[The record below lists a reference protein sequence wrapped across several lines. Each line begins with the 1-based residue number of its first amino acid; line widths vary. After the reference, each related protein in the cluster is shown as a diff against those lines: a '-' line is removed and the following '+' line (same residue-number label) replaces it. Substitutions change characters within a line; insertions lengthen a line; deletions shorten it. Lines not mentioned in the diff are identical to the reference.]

1 MALKDK
7 ISVERA
13 LEHLAAVQ
21 YRHYKRIIVAVL
33 LITAFMGYGMTL
45 LQFQGDLTKEMP
57 QDLPVY
63 ELANKLSSK
72 FTGQEFLVIALTFD
86 DETSTKGIPRDMRD
100 PRVIKSVLELHERLV
115 ADPSIEG
122 VRSIAPVF
130 QAWGVPEDIA
140 GVKEVIVATPGA
152 EQFFNRD
159 YSVMLIYADTAV
171 GTDEEKVSEITDK
184 IQQDVEAITRPAG
197 VDYKIT
203 GIAPIIVKIV
213 ELLKGDIVITT
224 LTAGLVIFMLLVLL
238 ERSFSRGF
246 IVFLPLIFTV
256 VWTFGTLGFLGI
268 SISVTTGVIGAILLG
283 LGVEYGIFMV
293 SRYYEERERYEPVES
308 ITIAVSNIG
317 ASTFGSGLTTAAAF
331 FALTLSVMP
340 MIQHLGQTL
349 ALGIAFCWLAA
360 TVVNPCIILF
370 EERLQARKVADWLHD
385 WVKGEEGRRAK

>member
-7 ISVERA
+7 IGVERA

-21 YRHYKRIIVAVL
+21 YRHYKQIIVVAVL
-33 LITAFMGYGMTL
+33 FTFVLGYGMTL

-57 QDLPVY
+57 QGFPVF
-63 ELANKLSSK
+63 ELADKLASK
-72 FTGQEFLVIALTFD
+72 FTGQEFLVIAVMFD
-86 DETSTKGIPRDMRD
+86 DETSAKGIPRDMRD
-100 PRVIKSVLELHERLV
+100 PRVIKSVLELHERLA

-130 QAWGVPEDIA
+130 QARGVPEDIS
-140 GVKEVIVATPGA
+140 GVKQVIAATPGA

-171 GTDEEKVSEITDK
+171 GTDEEKVTEITDK

-268 SISVTTGVIGAILLG
+268 AISVTTGVIGAILLG

-308 ITIAVSNIG
+308 IKIAVSNIG

>member
-1 MALKDK
+1 MALKEK

-21 YRHYKRIIVAVL
+21 FRHYKKIIVAVL
-33 LITAFMGYGMTL
+33 LITAFMGYGLTL

-72 FTGQEFLVIALTFD
+72 FTGQEFLVIAVTFD
-86 DETSTKGIPRDMRD
+86 DDTSTKGIPRDIRD
-100 PRVIKSVLELHERLV
+100 PRVIKSVLELHERL
-115 ADPSIEG
+115 ATEPGIAS

-130 QAWGVPEDIA
+130 QAQGVPDDIE
-140 GVKEVIVATPGA
+140 GVKEVIAATPGA

-171 GTDEEKVSEITDK
+171 GTDEEKVTEITAK
-184 IQQDVEAITRPAG
+184 MQQDVDAITRPAG
-197 VDYKIT
+197 VTYKIT
-203 GIAPIIVKIV
+203 GIAPIIVKVV

-224 LTAGLVIFMLLVLL
+224 LTAGLVIFALLVLL

-256 VWTFGTLGFLGI
+256 VWTFGTLGFLDI

-283 LGVEYGIFMV
+283 LGVEYGVFMV
-293 SRYYEERERYEPVES
+293 SRYYEERQRYEPVES
-308 ITIAVSNIG
+308 IKIAVSNIG
-317 ASTFGSGLTTAAAF
+317 ASTFGSGATTAAAF

-360 TVVNPCIILF
+360 TVVNPCFILL
-370 EERLQARKVADWLHD
+370 EERIQARKVADWLHD
-385 WVKGEEGRRAK
+385 WVKGEEGRHAK

>member
-1 MALKDK
+1 MELKNK
-7 ISVERA
+7 ISLGKA
-13 LEHLAAVQ
+13 LERLASFQ
-21 YRHYKRIIVAVL
+21 YRHYRKIIVVAL
-33 LITAFMGYGMTL
+33 LITAFLGYGMTL

-63 ELANKLSSK
+63 ELADKLSSK
-72 FTGQEFLVIALTFD
+72 FTGGEYLVIAVTL
-86 DETSTKGIPRDMRD
+86 DEETGTKDIPRDLRD
-100 PRVIKSVLELHERLV
+100 PRVIKSVLELHERLAV
-115 ADPSIEG
+115 ESSIEG

-130 QAWGVPEDIA
+130 QDGVPDDIA
-140 GVKEVIVATPGA
+140 GVKQVIAATPGA

-171 GTDEEKVSEITDK
+171 GTDEEKVMKITNK
-184 IQQDVEAITRPAG
+184 IQQDVDAITRPAG

-224 LTAGLVIFMLLVLL
+224 LTAGLVIFALLVLL

-256 VWTFGTLGFLGI
+256 VWTFGTLGFLDI
-268 SISVTTGVIGAILLG
+268 AISVTTGVIGAILLG

-293 SRYYEERERYEPVES
+293 SRYYEERQRYEPAES
-308 ITIAVSNIG
+308 LKIAVSNIG
-317 ASTFGSGLTTAAAF
+317 ASTFGSGATTAAAF

-349 ALGIAFCWLAA
+349 ALGITYCWLAA
-360 TVVNPCIILF
+360 TVINPCFILF
-370 EERLQARKVADWLHD
+370 EERLKSRKLAEWLRK
-385 WVKGEEGRRAK
+385 WAGEGKSNAH

>member
-21 YRHYKRIIVAVL
+21 FRHYKRIIVAVL

-57 QDLPVY
+57 QDLPIY

-72 FTGQEFLVIALTFD
+72 FTGREFLVIAVTFD
-86 DETSTKGIPRDMRD
+86 DETSAGGIPRDIRD
-100 PRVIKSVLELHERLV
+100 PRVIKSVLELHERL
-115 ADPSIEG
+115 ATEPGIEG

-130 QAWGVPEDIA
+130 QAAGVPEDIE
-140 GVKEVIVATPGA
+140 GVKGVIAATPGA

-159 YSVMLIYADTAV
+159 YRVMLIYADTAV
-171 GTDEEKVSEITDK
+171 GTDEEKVTEITAK
-184 IQQDVEAITRPAG
+184 MQQDVEAITRPAG
-197 VDYKIT
+197 VTYKIT
-203 GIAPIIVKIV
+203 GIAPIIVKVV

-224 LTAGLVIFMLLVLL
+224 LAAGLVIFALLVLL

-293 SRYYEERERYEPVES
+293 SRYYEERQRYEPVES
-308 ITIAVSNIG
+308 IKIAVSNIG

-349 ALGIAFCWLAA
+349 ALGITFCWIAA
-360 TVVNPCIILF
+360 TVVNPCFILL
-370 EERLQARKVADWLHD
+370 EERIQAKKVSDWLHD
-385 WVKGEEGRRAK
+385 WVKGEEGRHAK

>member
-7 ISVERA
+7 IGVERV
-13 LEHLAAVQ
+13 LEHLAALQ
-21 YRHYKRIIVAVL
+21 YRHYKRIIVVAVL
-33 LITAFMGYGMTL
+33 FTLVLGYGMTL

-57 QDLPVY
+57 QDFPVF
-63 ELANKLSSK
+63 ELADKLASE
-72 FTGQEFLVIALTFD
+72 FTGQEFLVIAVMFD
-86 DETSTKGIPRDMRD
+86 DETSAEGIPRDMRD
-100 PRVIKSVLELHERLV
+100 PRVIKSVMELHERLA

-130 QAWGVPEDIA
+130 QARGVPEDIS
-140 GVKEVIVATPGA
+140 GVKQVIASTPGA

-171 GTDEEKVSEITDK
+171 GTDEEKVTEITDK

-224 LTAGLVIFMLLVLL
+224 LTAGLVIFALLVLL

-268 SISVTTGVIGAILLG
+268 AISVTTGVIGAILLG

-293 SRYYEERERYEPVES
+293 SRYYEERERYEPMES
-308 ITIAVSNIG
+308 IKIAVSNIG

-331 FALTLSVMP
+331 LALSLSLMP

-385 WVKGEEGRRAK
+385 WVKGEEGRRAE

>member
-7 ISVERA
+7 IGVERA

-21 YRHYKRIIVAVL
+21 YRHYKQIIVVAVL
-33 LITAFMGYGMTL
+33 FTFVLGYGMTL

-57 QDLPVY
+57 QGFPVF
-63 ELANKLSSK
+63 ELADKLASK
-72 FTGQEFLVIALTFD
+72 FTGQEFLVIAVMFD
-86 DETSTKGIPRDMRD
+86 DETSAKGIPRDMRD
-100 PRVIKSVLELHERLV
+100 PRVIKSVLELHERLA

-197 VDYKIT
+197 VNYKIT

-256 VWTFGTLGFLGI
+256 VWTFGTLGFLGF

>member
-1 MALKDK
+1 MELKNK
-7 ISVERA
+7 ISLGKA
-13 LEHLAAVQ
+13 LERLASFQ
-21 YRHYKRIIVAVL
+21 YRHYRKIIVVAL
-33 LITAFMGYGMTL
+33 LITAFLGYGMTL

-63 ELANKLSSK
+63 ELADKLSSK
-72 FTGQEFLVIALTFD
+72 FTGGEYLVIAVTL
-86 DETSTKGIPRDMRD
+86 DEETGTKDIPRDLRD
-100 PRVIKSVLELHERLV
+100 PRVIKSVLELHERLAV
-115 ADPSIEG
+115 ESSIEG

-130 QAWGVPEDIA
+130 QDGVPDDIA
-140 GVKEVIVATPGA
+140 GVKQVIASTPGA

-171 GTDEEKVSEITDK
+171 GTDEEKVMKITNK
-184 IQQDVEAITRPAG
+184 IQQDVDAITRPAG

-224 LTAGLVIFMLLVLL
+224 LTAGLVIFALLVLL

-256 VWTFGTLGFLGI
+256 VWTFGTLGFLDI
-268 SISVTTGVIGAILLG
+268 AISVTTGVIGAILLG

-293 SRYYEERERYEPVES
+293 SRYYEERQRYEPAES
-308 ITIAVSNIG
+308 LKIAVSNIG
-317 ASTFGSGLTTAAAF
+317 VSTFGSGATTAAAF

-349 ALGIAFCWLAA
+349 ALGITYCWLAA
-360 TVVNPCIILF
+360 TVINPCFILF
-370 EERLQARKVADWLHD
+370 EERLKSRKLAEWLRKWAGEGKSHAR
-385 WVKGEEGRRAK
+385 

>member
-171 GTDEEKVSEITDK
+171 GTDEEKVTEITDK

-197 VDYKIT
+197 VNYKIT

-268 SISVTTGVIGAILLG
+268 AISVTTGVIGAILLG

-331 FALTLSVMP
+331 FRAHAVSYAYDSASGPNTRARYRVL
-340 MIQHLGQTL
+340 L
-349 ALGIAFCWLAA
+349 ARG
-360 TVVNPCIILF
+360 N
-370 EERLQARKVADWLHD
+370 
-385 WVKGEEGRRAK
+385 GR

>member
-7 ISVERA
+7 IGVERA

-21 YRHYKRIIVAVL
+21 YRQYKQIIVVAVL
-33 LITAFMGYGMTL
+33 STLLLGYGMTL

-57 QDLPVY
+57 QDLPVF
-63 ELANKLSSK
+63 ELADKLASK
-72 FTGQEFLVIALTFD
+72 FTGQEFLVIAVMFD
-86 DETSTKGIPRDMRD
+86 DETSTRGIPRDMRD
-100 PRVIKSVLELHERLV
+100 PRVIKSVLELHERL
-115 ADPSIEG
+115 ATEPSIEG

-130 QAWGVPEDIA
+130 PNGVPEDIE
-140 GVKEVIVATPGA
+140 GVKQVIAATPGA

-171 GTDEEKVSEITDK
+171 GTDEEKVSEITNK

-197 VDYKIT
+197 VNYKIT

-224 LTAGLVIFMLLVLL
+224 LTAGLVIFALLVLL

-293 SRYYEERERYEPVES
+293 SRYYEERQRYEPVES
-308 ITIAVSNIG
+308 IKIAVSNIG

-331 FALTLSVMP
+331 LALSLSVMP

-360 TVVNPCIILF
+360 TVVNPCFILL
-370 EERLQARKVADWLHD
+370 EERLQTRKVADWLHD
-385 WVKGEEGRRAK
+385 WVKGEEGRRAE

>member
-197 VDYKIT
+197 VNYKIT